1 LELSPEDVL
10 VDENGAPRVR
20 PQDTAVAWVV
30 VLYNPSCMMSRAVAP
45 LIELAA
51 AQSIE
56 TRFAAF
62 ACGGHG
68 AEKVE
73 FARKGFAAVFEDP
86 ICQALEPGFSES
98 PRIAAAAGAGDGPA
112 PRLVSFG
119 RVSAPDLPDRLL
131 AYAARAAAHVKVAG
145 SIDRTDDVDEWHA
158 RGGLRVA
165 LYLEASPDGN
175 EARAAA
181 AAAEAAVA
189 ARARGLR
196 AAGARILVS
205 ACFGSDG
212 DCGAQDV
219 AFAPMLRVY
228 GPEDVAGQ
236 AVLDE
241 PLVDAR
247 DAAIAASALERTLS
261 ALAGPS
267 DAVAV
272 DGDDETSYDEPVEPE
287 GGGSCAG
294 ASSSSPPRDGLEPPE
309 APRLDGPRTVPPRPQ
324 LPIREVPLSRRGG
337 NSQLYGGA
345 RSGGGGFIGGG
356 CVL

>member
-1 LELSPEDVL
+1 MLELSPEDVL
-10 VDENGAPRVR
+10 IDENGAPRVR
-20 PQDTAVAWVV
+20 PQDKTVAWVV

-51 AQSIE
+51 ARSVE

-68 AEKVE
+68 PEKVE
-73 FARKGFAAVFEDP
+73 FERKGFAAVFEDP

-98 PRIAAAAGAGDGPA
+98 PRIAAAAGAGEGPA

-131 AYAARAAAHVKVAG
+131 AYATRAAAHVKVAG
-145 SIDRTDDVDEWHA
+145 SIDRTADVDEWHA
-158 RGGLRVA
+158 QGGLRVA
-165 LYLEASPDGN
+165 LYLDARPD
-175 EARAAA
+175 ADKAAA

-196 AAGARILVS
+196 AAGARILVA

-212 DCGAQDV
+212 EGCGAQDV
-219 AFAPMLRVY
+219 RFAPMLRVY
-228 GPEDVAGQ
+228 GPDDVVGQ

-247 DAAIAASALERTLS
+247 DAAIAVSALERTLL
-261 ALAGPS
+261 ALVGPS

-294 ASSSSPPRDGLEPPE
+294 ASPAPRDGLEPPE
-309 APRLDGPRTVPPRPQ
+309 APRPQ
-324 LPIREVPLSRRGG
+324 LPAREAPLSRRGG

-345 RSGGGGFIGGG
+345 RSGGGGLIGG
-356 CVL
+356 

>member
-1 LELSPEDVL
+1 MELSPEDVL

-45 LIELAA
+45 LIEIAA
-51 AQSIE
+51 AQSVE

-68 AEKVE
+68 SEKVE
-73 FARKGFAAVFEDP
+73 FERKGFAAVFEDP

-98 PRIAAAAGAGDGPA
+98 PRIAAAAGAGEGPA

-131 AYAARAAAHVKVAG
+131 AYATRAAAHVKVAG
-145 SIDRTDDVDEWHA
+145 SIDRTADVDEWHA
-158 RGGLRVA
+158 QGGLRVA
-165 LYLEASPDGN
+165 LYLDARPD
-175 EARAAA
+175 ADKAAA

-196 AAGARILVS
+196 AAGARILVA
-205 ACFGSDG
+205 ACFGSEG
-212 DCGAQDV
+212 DCGEQDV
-219 AFAPMLRVY
+219 RFAPMLRVY
-228 GPEDVAGQ
+228 GPEDVVGH

-247 DAAIAASALERTLS
+247 DAAIAVSALERTLL

-272 DGDDETSYDEPVEPE
+272 DGDDETSYDEPMEPE

-294 ASSSSPPRDGLEPPE
+294 ASSPPRDGLEPPE

-324 LPIREVPLSRRGG
+324 LPVREVPLSRRGG

-345 RSGGGGFIGGG
+345 RSGGGGFIGG
-356 CVL
+356 